1 MEPEAGKWCVIVGAS
16 GGLGHL
22 AIQYAKYFGL
32 KVVAIDGESGESKT
46 KEAFCNKMGCD
57 VYIDFLKAGELLS
70 DQVKSATDGGSDY
83 TLVLG
88 PHQSAYKYVRSVES
102 FHTS

>member
-32 KVVAIDGESGESKT
+32 KVVAIDGEIGENKA
-46 KEAFCNKMGCD
+46 KEAFCRKMGCD
-57 VYIDFLKAGELLS
+57 VYIDFLKAGELLG
-70 DQVKSATDGGSDY
+70 DQVKSASDGGADY
-83 TLVLG
+83 TLVFG
-88 PHQSAYKYVRSVES
+88 PHQSAYKYVRIEEDL
-102 FHTS
+102 HMN